1 MVVVDLDGTFVRC
14 NTLHLFLRTAFVFHL
29 LKGRPQNSIR
39 IAVQYLKR
47 AFRLTSHLQFKTAAL
62 TAAGR
67 DKDLLKKFYLKVQSK
82 INLPLSDTLKSETE
96 PVVMATAAPGFY
108 ADLIWPGDLLASE
121 WLSDGTLHELRGEE
135 KLKAVLE
142 HAKTYS
148 NTEIA
153 KVYTDH
159 YDDLPL
165 MKIAGETIL
174 VNPSRKTI
182 ERVQNAGIS
191 FHTF

>member
-1 MVVVDLDGTFVRC
+1 M
-14 NTLHLFLRTAFVFHL
+14 HLFLRTAFVFHF

-39 IAVQYLKR
+39 IAAQYLKR

-67 DKDLLKKFYLKVQSK
+67 DEYLLKKFSIKAQSK
-82 INLPLSDTLKSETE
+82 INLHLSDTLKREAE

-108 ADLIWPGDLLASE
+108 ADLIWPGELLASE
-121 WLSDGTLHELRGEE
+121 WLPDGTLYELRGEE

-165 MKIAGETIL
+165 MRIAGETIL
-174 VNPSRKTI
+174 VNPSHKTI
-182 ERVQNAGIS
+182 KRVQNAGIS